1 MWSRRAPPGS
11 DVMADVALAAWEA
24 WATVSQAGYGGLA
37 TRRGWWTKPAQQPTT
52 VVTNSQQPPAKPQ
65 VFSTKPLQP
74 LLWPAKNKFFTC
86 IAIGWLLL
94 VGPLTGVVAE
104 TRQKQAQ
111 LPGTSPKVD
120 VFSELSVTTQ
130 KHTLIMDSHTL
141 YSFFAHSP
149 SWTLGQGLLAKAITN
164 DWSNLLAKRNILE
177 DICNP
182 MVSRLFSQ
190 VLITKLQDL
199 CTKAGSWDESRMKAG
214 ISKDPL
220 KLLP

>member
-1 MWSRRAPPGS
+1 MSWQMLLSPLGRLGLQLAKLDMGGWPPG
-11 DVMADVALAAWEA
+11 V
-24 WATVSQAGYGGLA
+24 GGGPNL
-37 TRRGWWTKPAQQPTT
+37 P
-52 VVTNSQQPPAKPQ
+52 NNPPPWSLTAKPQ

-74 LLWPAKNKFFTC
+74 LLWPATNKFFTR

-104 TRQKQAQ
+104 TRQKQAH
-111 LPGTSPKVD
+111 LLGTSPKVD

-130 KHTLIMDSHTL
+130 KHTLIMGSHTL
-141 YSFFAHSP
+141 YPFFTHSP

-214 ISKDPL
+214 ISKYPL